1 MLSDAP
7 HYVKRKAT
15 QKTNMK
21 TTAEDE
27 ANEIAGFFLSKL
39 NE

>member
-1 MLSDAP
+1 MPP

-15 QKTNMK
+15 NMT

-39 NE
+39 NK